1 MNPQLGDIVLKKL
14 EGTELTAGA
23 NVYHLDTLVSEKRDD
38 QFAERRAVFYATRGT
53 DNIDAVV
60 KVRVQDPVLLLPDE
74 RQDNIEWAKR
84 VFQDEVRAIRNLQSI
99 EGLPTLLDNGVKTQ
113 GPAYEYPGGYMNCI
127 AMSRVRGKPALD
139 YLDLIE
145 WEGSHIKREVTRI
158 LESVTCLAHCADMPK
173 EESNE
178 FTENSGVVH
187 QFGQDIWWT

>member
-1 MNPQLGDIVLKKL
+1 M
-14 EGTELTAGA
+14 
-23 NVYHLDTLVSEKRDD
+23 
-38 QFAERRAVFYATRGT
+38 
-53 DNIDAVV
+53 
-60 KVRVQDPVLLLPDE
+60 LLPDE

-145 WEGSHIKREVTRI
+145 WEGSHIKREVTHI
-158 LESVTCLAHCADMPK
+158 LE
-173 EESNE
+173 
-178 FTENSGVVH
+178 
-187 QFGQDIWWT
+187 